1 MIDRAPVPSPPAPNS
16 PGTRSPIIS
25 SPNSSTI
32 LLSGTPTTFL
42 TTIRHT
48 TTSRSDGSHQG
59 VIDHRPQ
66 QQEQYLQPQPQQQQQ
81 QQQQQQLRPPQTIS
95 MPSNEELVAICHAFI
110 ERMRKR
116 VAPWVIHRM
125 NETYGPVPDD
135 PAKLSFWMA
144 LVGSIPNENKKCSP
158 IFVNVCSPLSL
169 FSYCPSGSSG

>member
-1 MIDRAPVPSPPAPNS
+1 MIDRAPMPAPNS

-25 SPNSSTI
+25 SPSSSAI
-32 LLSGTPTTFL
+32 LLPGTPTTIL

-48 TTSRSDGSHQG
+48 TSLRSDGIQTETM
-59 VIDHRPQ
+59 D
-66 QQEQYLQPQPQQQQQ
+66 QQQQQ
-81 QQQQQQLRPPQTIS
+81 QQQLLRPPQTIS
-95 MPSNEELVAICHAFI
+95 MPSNEELVAVCHAFI

-144 LVGSIPNENKKCSP
+144 LVSSHLQ
-158 IFVNVCSPLSL
+158 FA
-169 FSYCPSGSSG
+169 CPQRKE